1 MGCYF
6 LDPGKKKKKT
16 HGKLTQGIKKTINK
30 SKNTKLHN
38 PWWTIG
44 LHWTRPYECPG
55 WGVLWGWHR
64 CAAYKGSR
72 QQDKLEEAWKL
83 SPWFFKYAL
92 GPWISTASLRVS
104 EAASQSPMPGPWGT
118 KVWVGCSSMAQR
130 SLKNQHKLCC
140 VFAELLSCVQHF
152 ATPWTIAWQAP
163 VAILI
168 LQARI
173 PDWVS
178 MPSSWGSFQLWYR
191 TQVSHIA
198 GGFFTAWV
206 NREC

>member
-6 LDPGKKKKKT
+6 LYPEKR
-16 HGKLTQGIKKTINK
+16 TQGIKKTINK

-38 PWWTIG
+38 LWWTIS

-83 SPWFFKYAL
+83 RPWFFKYAL

-118 KVWVGCSSMAQR
+118 KVWVGCSGMAQR
-130 SLKNQHKLCC
+130 SLKTSTNFVVC
-140 VFAELLSCVQHF
+140 LLSCSAVSN
-152 ATPWTIAWQAP
+152 T
-163 VAILI
+163 
-168 LQARI
+168 LQ
-173 PDWVS
+173 PH
-178 MPSSWGSFQLWYR
+178 GL
-191 TQVSHIA
+191 
-198 GGFFTAWV
+198 
-206 NREC
+206 